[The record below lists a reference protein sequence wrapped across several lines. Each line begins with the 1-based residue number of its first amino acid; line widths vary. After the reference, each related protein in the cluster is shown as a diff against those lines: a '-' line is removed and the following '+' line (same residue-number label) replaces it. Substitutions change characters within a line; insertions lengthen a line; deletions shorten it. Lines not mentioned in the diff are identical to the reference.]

1 MILSKATRSIAA
13 TAARNVSVRYATT
26 FSAPAPASFKFYGAL
41 AASTTAIVAY
51 QYENNKSS
59 STIIAHCD
67 ALPVYGVPGTNLE
80 RTFLA
85 VKPDGVQRALIG
97 DIIARFEKRGY
108 KLVGLKMVWPT
119 LEMAQTHYQD
129 LSKKPFYPGLC
140 AFFSSGP
147 IVCMC
152 WEGKDIIKQG
162 RQMLGETQPLVSSL
176 RYSIIKS
183 RTAFRRFFSCDW
195 NPAVDVIIA
204 IDDIMSSPN
213 MYIFLQASK
222 PGSIRGDYS
231 IDLGRN
237 ICHGSDS
244 PEAAEHELKMWF
256 PEGVND
262 WKKSVDSS
270 VYEG

>member
-1 MILSKATRSIAA
+1 M
-13 TAARNVSVRYATT
+13 
-26 FSAPAPASFKFYGAL
+26 
-41 AASTTAIVAY
+41 
-51 QYENNKSS
+51 
-59 STIIAHCD
+59 
-67 ALPVYGVPGTNLE
+67 E

-85 VKPDGVQRALIG
+85 IKPDGVQRGLIG

-119 LEMAQTHYQD
+119 VEMAEAHYAD

-140 AFFSSGP
+140 KFFSSGP

-162 RQMLGETQPLVSSL
+162 RKMLGETQPL
-176 RYSIIKS
+176 
-183 RTAFRRFFSCDW
+183 
-195 NPAVDVIIA
+195 
-204 IDDIMSSPN
+204 
-213 MYIFLQASK
+213 ASK
-222 PGSIRGDYS
+222 PGSIRGDFS

-262 WKKSVDSS
+262 WSKAVDTWL
-270 VYEG
+270 YE

>member
-1 MILSKATRSIAA
+1 MMMMTMLSMGAAATLVTSTAGSSSIATRCEAA
-13 TAARNVSVRYATT
+13 
-26 FSAPAPASFKFYGAL
+26 
-41 AASTTAIVAY
+41 
-51 QYENNKSS
+51 E
-59 STIIAHCD
+59 
-67 ALPVYGVPGTNLE
+67 ALPVYGKAGTNQE

-85 VKPDGVQRALIG
+85 VKPDGVQRGLVG

-119 LEMAQTHYQD
+119 EEMAQAHYAD
-129 LSKKPFYPGLC
+129 LSTKKFFKGLTK
-140 AFFSSGP
+140 FFSSGP

-162 RQMLGETQPLVSSL
+162 RAMLGQTQPL
-176 RYSIIKS
+176 
-183 RTAFRRFFSCDW
+183 
-195 NPAVDVIIA
+195 
-204 IDDIMSSPN
+204 
-213 MYIFLQASK
+213 ASA

-244 PEAAEHELKMWF
+244 PESAAHELKMWF

-262 WKKSVDSS
+262 WSKSVDAW
-270 VYEG
+270 VYEK